1 MVNTEVF
8 RLAGR
13 AGLINPFHFDIKK
26 DGIVSLTDIALRKV
40 NAAEKAAELSTQLR
54 NILHEFNLW
63 DQGHRSVKPLR
74 DGLSDAKTMSPGN
87 MYECL
92 TEVMVA
98 VKEDLSA
105 FDDALKAVEHYD
117 RGYATH
123 ELLVPLS
130 IHGRKLYVDYKTG
143 RFSGESI
150 IKWGTMTDFYKPRR
164 DVLNYF
170 GKLSAGYHRLIGFRE
185 VIEREAQI
193 PDHPVAPEDTNNH
206 DNLLG
211 EHAHVQ

>member
-13 AGLINPFHFDIKK
+13 AGLINPSHFDVKK
-26 DGIVSLTDIALRKV
+26 DGIVSLTEIALRKV

-54 NILHEFNLW
+54 NILHEFDLW
-63 DQGHRSVKPLR
+63 YQGHQSVKPLR
-74 DGLSDAKTMSPGN
+74 DGLSDEKIMSPRN
-87 MYECL
+87 MYDCL

-130 IHGRKLYVDYKTG
+130 KHG
-143 RFSGESI
+143 
-150 IKWGTMTDFYKPRR
+150 
-164 DVLNYF
+164 
-170 GKLSAGYHRLIGFRE
+170 
-185 VIEREAQI
+185 
-193 PDHPVAPEDTNNH
+193 
-206 DNLLG
+206 
-211 EHAHVQ
+211 